1 MDPASTRTARISLV
15 KKNFIR
21 MTMLEDVML
30 ELQDMKDNHAMENKV
45 AGGEP
50 HVILIDTRS
59 NSMSSDEA
67 RKFTSSHEPT
77 RYRIAMAILFKGLA
91 GRIGANSLIKKYAP
105 KVHTRAFDDETKA
118 MEWLDKQLD
127 EYHNFSRH

>member
-1 MDPASTRTARISLV
+1 MDPASTRTARITLV
-15 KKNFIR
+15 KENFIR

-45 AGGEP
+45 AGGKP

-59 NSMSSDEA
+59 NSVSSDEA
-67 RKFTSSHEPT
+67 RKFTSGHEPT

-91 GRIGANSLIKKYAP
+91 GRIGANSLIKKYTP
-105 KVHTRAFDDETKA
+105 KVLTRAFDDEAKA
-118 MEWLDKQLD
+118 MEWLDKQLA
-127 EYHNFSRH
+127 EYHNFLRH